1 MAAGPALNMST
12 LPPSSLI
19 CFNKPY
25 GVLSQFTDEGRWR
38 GLKDFITAQGFYV
51 AGRLDADSEGLLLL
65 TNNGKLQARIADPR
79 FKMEKTYWVQVEGVP
94 PETAL
99 ATLRQGV
106 FLNDGITLPAR
117 AELIDPPPGL
127 WARIP
132 PIRERRNLPTSWI
145 ALTVREGRNRQVR
158 RMTAAVGLPTLR
170 LVRARIGNYA
180 LSNLAPGV
188 WEYAQPF
195 A

>member
-1 MAAGPALNMST
+1 
-12 LPPSSLI
+12 
-19 CFNKPY
+19 
-25 GVLSQFTDEGRWR
+25 
-38 GLKDFITAQGFYV
+38 
-51 AGRLDADSEGLLLL
+51 
-65 TNNGKLQARIADPR
+65 
-79 FKMEKTYWVQVEGVP
+79 
-94 PETAL
+94 
-99 ATLRQGV
+99 LRQGV